1 MIFTGFTETCHY
13 VKSLRSKYD
22 EINYFYTLWNAF
34 INTHE
39 ATTTKTKNRKNR
51 VLNNA
56 NQLYNKYFNAYEKN
70 YDSEQVKDKEKRGH
84 DY

>member
-1 MIFTGFTETCHY
+1 M
-13 VKSLRSKYD
+13 SLRSKYG

-39 ATTTKTKNRKNR
+39 ATTTETKNRKNR
-51 VLNNA
+51 VLNNV
-56 NQLYNKYFNAYEKN
+56 NQLYNKYFDAYKKN
-70 YDSEQVKDKEKRGH
+70 YNNGKVKDKEKRGR